1 MIPVKTVWIFKDKK
15 SSKKTAPNTR
25 VQNPQNNTTT
35 KRAKLNCKHKKPN
48 NPHHTHSK
56 PNNPHQHSHP
66 TLQITLIASSTSA
79 SQPKQEQTHYV

>member
-25 VQNPQNNTTT
+25 AQNPPKNNKTT
-35 KRAKLNCKHKKPN
+35 KRAKLNCKHK
-48 NPHHTHSK
+48 K